1 MSNDPGA
8 GPINIRRG
16 LGSIGPGYGRSS
28 ALSVALNDFR
38 FMQISTLLV
47 PKSRFSTCRQAPSV
61 PVGCHRTASS
71 AHSWTHSLKRSSSAQ
86 TRSTK
91 TWSQKLWTWRR
102 AKAVIQASQVR
113 PLLLICMYAR
123 VSSFFSILDLSLFWQ
138 IPPKYGTSTQSHRN
152 SFPPNSAPF
161 PRRGRMLEPCP
172 LVAAF
177 MQQFKSL
184 SVFLAF
190 SPSRS
195 QLLPNC

>member
-113 PLLLICMYAR
+113 PLLRICMYAR
-123 VSSFFSILDLSLFWQ
+123 VSSFFFNFRPFSLLANSAKIWNFHAV
-138 IPPKYGTSTQSHRN
+138 PPKL
-152 SFPPNSAPF
+152 FSAKL
-161 PRRGRMLEPCP
+161 RA
-172 LVAAF
+172 V
-177 MQQFKSL
+177 
-184 SVFLAF
+184 
-190 SPSRS
+190 S
-195 QLLPNC
+195 QAG